1 MAPTSNKKKPPSTKA
16 KATPLPTPVG
26 GPLSSTAP
34 RRSQTTSKPTISNSV
49 RTCST
54 LESDGRT
61 QCTKVATLWQP
72 NPERCN
78 VHHGQYRLL
87 CKRYKESEQEV
98 ERIRTGKGL
107 PPDIQTGR
115 YSREEIMHGLE
126 IVNGYIKAIRV
137 EAIGREIH
145 SKRFGL
151 KVGDAYQTRMNVLEV
166 ELGKA
171 RRVVAKLGERALA
184 LYLEHHPQVVGVGRS
199 PESQKI
205 WKDAQAHILPDPPQA
220 ASGLFIRERR
230 RISLPPS
237 VNSGQTTSEDED
249 LIEQAL
255 QWYNDIEKKR
265 LQEVL
270 KPVLDL
276 NLLAGDDSD
285 VAQRLG
291 TVLKLDSD
299 DPPSGYPS
307 LATIRHYQA
316 VQHARR
322 IILHDSV
329 FYAKSLD
336 KNTFQEFILSNDFD
350 FTDAARLR
358 ELTSRMAEF
367 ALPWIKD
374 ILVEA
379 LELSKR
385 PHSGDEAND
394 IGDAGSGIQIL
405 GGPVHNHAE
414 NKSVFDEVWWHLFTY
429 LKPAADTDYRYVGLC
444 TSHSDL
450 VGMLSIGSLGL
461 LHPPEFCRFDDEKLT
476 TIVIDARKALSLL
489 GVAVTDLVSPQAL
502 TIKNGGVLQ
511 TKTKPK
517 TSGHVVWREAESR
530 AYLFGAVQHE
540 NGGAGE
546 AFLNELRARPE
557 LYQLLV
563 YSETDPESK
572 VEESGLDVDGKALPA
587 LRIRTFE
594 TAPSSSSISESEI
607 ERTSVSAWETVQKGS
622 DLMFESEEGK
632 GLGYVTRAKRREPN
646 WFFSLKTFPVKYFVV
661 LDAVPNRHGS
671 TLLKHVAWAALRA
684 GAYAE
689 GEFNE
694 VEYGRSLSR
703 LGEAKAKELGT
714 VDT

>member
-1 MAPTSNKKKPPSTKA
+1 MAPPSNKKKPPGTKA
-16 KATPLPTPVG
+16 KAAPLPAHA
-26 GPLSSTAP
+26 GPSASTAP
-34 RRSQTTSKPTISNSV
+34 RQSTSKSNASHISTNPV

-61 QCTKVATLWQP
+61 QCTKVATLWKP

-87 CKRYKESEQEV
+87 CKRYKEAEQEV
-98 ERIRTGKGL
+98 ERIRIGKGL

-115 YSREEIMHGLE
+115 YSREEIMHGLAV
-126 IVNGYIKAIRV
+126 VNGYIKAIRV

-151 KVGDAYQTRMNVLEV
+151 KVGDAYQTRMNALEV

-171 RRVVAKLGERALA
+171 RRVVSKLGERALA
-184 LYLEHHPQVVGVGRS
+184 LYLEHHPQAVGVGRS

-205 WKDAQAHILPDPPQA
+205 WKDAQAHILPDPQA
-220 ASGLFIRERR
+220 ASGLFIRESR
-230 RISLPPS
+230 RISLPHS

-270 KPVLDL
+270 KLVLDL
-276 NLLAGDDSD
+276 NLAGDDSD

-299 DPPSGYPS
+299 DAPSGYPS

-316 VQHARR
+316 VQHGRR
-322 IILHDSV
+322 IILHDPA

-336 KNTFQEFILSNDFD
+336 KNTLQEFILSNDFD

-358 ELTSRMAEF
+358 ELTSRMTEF

-385 PHSGDEAND
+385 PNSEDEGND
-394 IGDAGSGIQIL
+394 VGDAGSGIQIL
-405 GGPVHNHAE
+405 GGPVHNHAA
-414 NKSVFDEVWWHLFTY
+414 NKSVSDEVWWHLFTY
-429 LKPAADTDYRYVGLC
+429 LKPEADTDYRYVGLC
-444 TSHSDL
+444 RSYSDL

-476 TIVIDARKALSLL
+476 TIVIDARKALSLS

-511 TKTKPK
+511 TKIKPK
-517 TSGHVVWREAESR
+517 TPGHVVWRGAESR
-530 AYLFGAVQHE
+530 AYLFGAVQHD

-546 AFLNELRARPE
+546 AFLNELRERPE

-563 YSETDPESK
+563 YSETDPESE

-594 TAPSSSSISESEI
+594 TAPSSSSTSESEI
-607 ERTSVSAWETVQKGS
+607 GRTSVGEWETVQQGR
-622 DLMFESEEGK
+622 DLMFESEEEK
-632 GLGYVTRAKRREPN
+632 GLGYVTRARRREPK

-671 TLLKHVAWAALRA
+671 ILMKHAAWAALRA
-684 GAYAE
+684 AAYAE
-689 GEFNE
+689 GEYSD
-694 VEYGRSLSR
+694 VEYERSLGR
-703 LGEAKAKELGT
+703 LVEAEVKERGW
-714 VDT
+714 DS